1 MVQLNFSE
9 PTFISPLI
17 EQDELVVVFKQPYWF
32 YSDVLKKILDE
43 DSHVMRKQIR
53 KQMANTSFN
62 KEFSKKAEQG

>member
-1 MVQLNFSE
+1 MVQVNFNE
-9 PTFISPLI
+9 PTFISPLL

-32 YSDVLKKILDE
+32 YSDVLKKSLDE
-43 DSHVMRKQIR
+43 DSHVMRKQIM